1 MQRNLILT
9 ILGLCLATAFPQ
21 EKETQF
27 AFNNYHRYYNEAR
40 QRGDAE
46 KEKSIKAFRASFA
59 QHPYRYHSLDTRLS
73 AGVSGTT
80 HCRRYLFWFKGAG
93 RAIPQRMPF
102 QKPYSNP
109 QAEIGLFVADAFNRI
124 WKVADAP
131 IVKVN

>member
-9 ILGLCLATAFPQ
+9 ILGLCLAATAFPQ

-73 AGVSGTT
+73 AQECLAQLTADGI
-80 HCRRYLFWFKGAG
+80 WFKGAG
-93 RAIPQRMPF
+93 RAIPQRECLSEALLQPAGRNRLVRGGCL
-102 QKPYSNP
+102 QPYLESS
-109 QAEIGLFVADAFNRI
+109 GCLS
-124 WKVADAP
+124 
-131 IVKVN
+131 

>member
-9 ILGLCLATAFPQ
+9 ILGLCLAATAFPQ

-73 AGVSGTT
+73 AQECLAQLTADGIFSGL
-80 HCRRYLFWFKGAG
+80 REQEEQFR
-93 RAIPQRMPF
+93 
-102 QKPYSNP
+102 
-109 QAEIGLFVADAFNRI
+109 
-124 WKVADAP
+124 
-131 IVKVN
+131 